1 MTNHTS
7 PQLLEIKRAN
17 LTETGQFSGL
27 ASDWE
32 TEPDSQGD
40 IIHKGAFQQ
49 ALEYHRKQN
58 TRPAFLWSHKAELP
72 LGHWISVRETE
83 RGLEVTGQLNLDV
96 AKAREVYSLMKTG
109 SIGLSIGF
117 MLSKDG
123 AAERNGVREILD
135 IARLPEI
142 SAVALPANSRARIHE
157 IKQSPRAFEKAP
169 IERIG
174 LSRREAKRAVAGGYS
189 RLVCDERAINLEDVI
204 DRIDRLQ
211 KTIDSRGI

>member
-1 MTNHTS
+1 MTDHTS
-7 PQLLEIKRAN
+7 IFEFKFQR
-17 LTETGQFSGL
+17 LTKEGQFSGI

-40 IIHKGAFQQ
+40 VIQKGAFKQ

-58 TRPAFLWSHKAELP
+58 TRPAFLWSHSVDQP
-72 LGHWISVRETE
+72 LGHWISVKETN
-83 RGLEVTGQLNLDV
+83 RGLEVVGQFNLEIR
-96 AKAREVYSLMKTG
+96 KAREIHSLMKSG

-117 MLSKDG
+117 MLAKNG
-123 AAERNGVREILD
+123 AHMKGDTREITE
-135 IARLPEI
+135 ISRLPEI
-142 SAVALPANSRARIHE
+142 SAVSIPANHRARIHE
-157 IKQSPRAFEKAP
+157 IKQSPRAFEKAL

-174 LSRREAKRAVAGGYS
+174 LSRREAKRAVAGGFS